1 MSFTGKLSVNVQAQQ
16 IMGGVAKKGF
26 DLLYI
31 YSVQLFFVLKYIIR
45 RIFIHVVF
53 QVSLLFLMSHSRKM
67 VSNITGPGKICPDN
81 INNHVNMSSG
91 ITLVVVYI
99 AVLSFNSLIIFVIFG

>member
-1 MSFTGKLSVNVQAQQ
+1 
-16 IMGGVAKKGF
+16 
-26 DLLYI
+26 
-31 YSVQLFFVLKYIIR
+31 
-45 RIFIHVVF
+45 
-53 QVSLLFLMSHSRKM
+53 MSHSRKM
-67 VSNITGPGKICPDN
+67 VSNITDDDKSCPDN